1 MLKFLDMEKMIEM
14 KPVKGRVRVLS
25 PAWYRAAR
33 EFQSLPEEER
43 LVFCS
48 RCGCTGGCNLCH
60 DISKY
65 DVTQL
70 KLYK

>member
-33 EFQSLPEEER
+33 EFQSLPEKEKAS
-43 LVFCS
+43 FCS
-48 RCGCTGGCNLCH
+48 WRCCSGGCNLCQ
-60 DISKY
+60 DISKFN
-65 DVTQL
+65 VKGL
-70 KLYK
+70 LLYE

>member
-14 KPVKGRVRVLS
+14 KPVKGRVRVIS

-33 EFQSLPEEER
+33 EFQSLPEEEKAS
-43 LVFCS
+43 FCS
-48 RCGCTGGCNLCH
+48 WCGCSGGCDLCQ

-65 DVTQL
+65 DVKGL
-70 KLYK
+70 PLYK